1 MHEQKVVHN
10 DLKGANILICQDGTA
25 RICDFEMSVDLSG
38 TLSRSMGG
46 LGTVGFMAP
55 EVLAWARAGFPP
67 ESERAESDTWARP
80 SAASDM
86 YAFGVVAL
94 NVLYPPTPDRY
105 PETNPNVVDDRDHP
119 GVNKWVTSLLSA
131 EPSKRPTAINLHAET
146 FFTAEGDKAAL
157 SAPLHAQTRPLAR
170 GCTVWADIEELVQA
184 SLPQHVITSLAQI
197 DNNELLADFNRQKEL
212 VAAKPRN
219 SARGGSLDQ
228 KANVHR
234 AFHGMAGGPDELKK
248 IYAAG
253 REEGGFDARLGR
265 KGAYGRGSYFAKHA
279 IYPAYL
285 YPLPT
290 QAEDGSI
297 TMLVADVILGKSQDL
312 GKDCAP
318 DLVREPP
325 IDGAS
330 VGEVYD
336 SVQGTENGF
345 GIHRAGPQLPA
356 KHAVRPDARRHGKIA
371 GGHEEY
377 GRQYIVFDKAKA
389 YPRYLLTIRPQ

>member
-10 DLKGANILICQDGTA
+10 DLKGANILICADGTA

-55 EVLAWARAGFPP
+55 EVLAWARAGFPS
-67 ESERAESDTWARP
+67 ESDRAKLREDGQSDTWARP

-94 NVLYPPTPDRY
+94 NMLHPPTPERY
-105 PETNPNVVDDRDHP
+105 PETNPNIIDDSDHP
-119 GVNKWVTSLLSA
+119 GVKKWVTSLLSPQ
-131 EPSKRPTAINLHAET
+131 PSKRPTAINLHAET
-146 FFTAEGDKAAL
+146 FFAVEGDKAAL
-157 SAPLHAQTRPLAR
+157 SAPLRAQTRPLAR
-170 GCTVWADIEELVQA
+170 GCTVWAEIEERVQE

-212 VAAKPRN
+212 VANKPRN
-219 SARGGSLDQ
+219 VDRGDSLD
-228 KANVHR
+228 KRANVRR

-248 IYAAG
+248 IYAAS
-253 REEGGFDARLGR
+253 REEGGFDSRLGR
-265 KGAYGRGSYFAKHA
+265 KGAYGRGSYFAEHA

-297 TMLVADVILGKSQDL
+297 TMLVADVILGESKDL
-312 GKDCAP
+312 GKTCEP
-318 DLVREPP
+318 ELVREPP
-325 IDGAS
+325 IECA
-330 VGEVYD
+330 GEVYD

-345 GIHRAGPQLPA
+345 GIHRAGPQLPV
-356 KHAVRPDARRHGKIA
+356 KHAARPDARRHGSIA
-371 GGHEEY
+371 GGDEEY
-377 GRQYIVFDKAKA
+377 GR
-389 YPRYLLTIRPQ
+389 